1 MAFFDPQKGIWPFF
15 GKVADLLGLS
25 LLWIVCS
32 LPVVTMGAATAALYD
47 SVSHCLRKGEN
58 GPMARFLSSFKK
70 ELMTATIA
78 HLLWGAVIAALV
90 AVVWY
95 LRGQMAVFEGLPA
108 AALEAVWFLVLLIP
122 VGCWCWMF
130 PLLSRFTFSS
140 THLISTG
147 LRFTFAYLPR
157 TLAVVIV
164 FMAGLTFTLWLF
176 LPILIVPALVV
187 LVWTYLMEPAFQKYM

>member
-15 GKVADLLGLS
+15 GKLADLLGLS
-25 LLWIVCS
+25 LLWVVCS
-32 LPVVTMGAATAALYD
+32 LPIVTMGAATTALYD

-58 GPMARFLSSFKK
+58 GPMARFFSSFKK
-70 ELMTATIA
+70 ELMTSTVA

-90 AVVWY
+90 AVVWHF
-95 LRGQMAVFEGLPA
+95 RGQMAVFEGPA
-108 AALEAVWFLVLLIP
+108 AVALEAVWFLVLLIP

-130 PLLSRFTFSS
+130 PLLSRFTFSP
-140 THLISTG
+140 TGLISTG

-157 TLAVVIV
+157 TLAVVII

-176 LPILIVPALVV
+176 IPIPIVPGLVALA
-187 LVWTYLMEPAFQKYM
+187 WTYLMEPAFQKYM